1 MNINLHLIWIQSLK
15 YSKNIPLIPIG
26 IYKNYNK
33 ILSLNNNISFKKMIW
48 YNENIIELI
57 KSEFPD
63 FLKIYISIS
72 DMRYKSDLARLI
84 ILYKYGGI
92 YIDVDQESLKSF
104 LHYDNKLNNDLL
116 LVLNSRQDEL
126 SNGFIY
132 VKNTENKYIKMC
144 IINYVKLLLT
154 NNIGACKIM
163 KEILDNYQNKN
174 EKIVLIQ
181 ERPEKKLENCSTKDE
196 FWKSFY
202 IYNKNNEKIM
212 KSRYD
217 NYYSDRNTINNL
229 VEFK

>member
-1 MNINLHLIWIQSLK
+1 
-15 YSKNIPLIPIG
+15 
-26 IYKNYNK
+26 
-33 ILSLNNNISFKKMIW
+33 MIW

-104 LHYDNKLNNDLL
+104 LHYDNMLNNDLL

-132 VKNTENKYIKMC
+132 VKNTENKYIK
-144 IINYVKLLLT
+144 NV
-154 NNIGACKIM
+154 
-163 KEILDNYQNKN
+163 
-174 EKIVLIQ
+174 
-181 ERPEKKLENCSTKDE
+181 
-196 FWKSFY
+196 
-202 IYNKNNEKIM
+202 
-212 KSRYD
+212 
-217 NYYSDRNTINNL
+217 YY
-229 VEFK
+229 